1 MLLRKQLVFF
11 LESSPAV
18 PISIIHFCSIGADLK
33 ERAKMTNEETGP
45 FVAGLRASVSEVANL
60 PMPVVA
66 AIDGFALGGGLEVA
80 LACDIRVSCKLL
92 V

>member
-1 MLLRKQLVFF
+1 MVYL
-11 LESSPAV
+11 
-18 PISIIHFCSIGADLK
+18 FCATGADLK

-60 PMPVVA
+60 PMPVIA

-80 LACDIRVSCKLL
+80 LACDIRIACKLEKTCIQISL
-92 V
+92 QRFINDENIEN

>member
-1 MLLRKQLVFF
+1 M
-11 LESSPAV
+11 
-18 PISIIHFCSIGADLK
+18 K

-60 PMPVVA
+60 PMPVIA

-80 LACDIRVSCKLL
+80 LACDIRIACKLEKTCIQISL
-92 V
+92 QRFINDENIEN

>member
-1 MLLRKQLVFF
+1 
-11 LESSPAV
+11 
-18 PISIIHFCSIGADLK
+18 
-33 ERAKMTNEETGP
+33 MTNEETGP
-45 FVAGLRASVSEVANL
+45 FVAGLRASVTEVANL